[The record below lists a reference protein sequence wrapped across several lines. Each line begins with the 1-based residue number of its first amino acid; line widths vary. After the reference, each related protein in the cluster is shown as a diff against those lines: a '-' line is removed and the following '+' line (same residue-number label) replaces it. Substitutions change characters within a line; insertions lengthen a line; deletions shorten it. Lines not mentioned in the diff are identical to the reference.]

1 MSMIYPKIA
10 QLYKCQSQIMTNAA
24 VHLFLRKSKST
35 LKVFENLSI
44 ACTALLGSFVTKVGD
59 NYQAVKM
66 LFFDQT

>member
-1 MSMIYPKIA
+1 MSTIYPKIA
-10 QLYKCQSQIMTNAA
+10 QLYKCHSQIMINAA
-24 VHLFLRKSKST
+24 VHLVIRKSKST